1 MRSYP
6 IVDARQIFRELSHIK
21 VLSARPQ
28 WTQLLLPATTEAR
41 NIVVGYVRSEISDLE
56 NDLGEQLVLAA
67 DELLRNAIEHG
78 GDAHCNPNCM
88 VQFSYLR
95 TPRMIQFQIKDTGPG
110 FSMAGAR
117 HAAINNP
124 PEDPLRHAQ
133 YRTENGMRP
142 GGFGIMLVK
151 QIADELIYNES
162 GNEVILI
169 KHLDG
174 ATPDSASA

>member
-1 MRSYP
+1 MPDR
-6 IVDARQIFRELSHIK
+6 FCRELSHIK

-41 NIVVGYVRSEISDLE
+41 NIVVGYVRCEISDLE
-56 NDLGEQLVLAA
+56 NELGEQLVLAA

-110 FSMAGAR
+110 FSMAGAGTPLSTIHPKILSATR
-117 HAAINNP
+117 NTERKTACVLAA
-124 PEDPLRHAQ
+124 L
-133 YRTENGMRP
+133 
-142 GGFGIMLVK
+142 
-151 QIADELIYNES
+151 ES
-162 GNEVILI
+162 CW
-169 KHLDG
+169 
-174 ATPDSASA
+174 